1 MTTVTEDQVTLLRR
15 VFDTYNA
22 RDVEALVELHH
33 EDFEL
38 IPSPYYER
46 PGTVFRG
53 REGLRTC
60 LEDVFTRFAKCEV
73 SVDGFRELG
82 DWVLLRMS
90 AVDEDEP
97 YPGAVG
103 EVIWL
108 YAIKDDLVI
117 AAYGLLSGE
126 DAPVNLM
133 HKGFGSMLSGVSA
146 GESTPPLYY
155 CLAWVWA
162 KAFGTSEA
170 GLRSLSA
177 LIGTATIPLAYAIGR
192 RAAGRLPGLIAAAL
206 CAFNPLLVW
215 YSQEARSYAL
225 LVFLSGLTLLAL
237 LASLQQP
244 TWRRLALWALAAIA
258 ALATHY
264 FAGFLVG
271 GEALWLLWRTEAR
284 ARAWVTAAGVGG
296 AAGALGEGAA
306 AAVVLCAVGLVMVIA
321 TAWDERYQR
330 DEWRDAAKA
339 GGPLGQIRVF
349 IIPPESGRVPLQL
362 SLEGARPIPPQGVDV
377 KEL

>member
-46 PGTVFRG
+46 RGTVFRG
-53 REGLRTC
+53 REGLRPC

-117 AAYGLLSGE
+117 GAYGFLSEE
-126 DAPVNLM
+126 DALAAAAGTAPRSRPFSTAPAG
-133 HKGFGSMLSGVSA
+133 HGSD
-146 GESTPPLYY
+146 STPKL
-155 CLAWVWA
+155 
-162 KAFGTSEA
+162 T
-170 GLRSLSA
+170 
-177 LIGTATIPLAYAIGR
+177 R
-192 RAAGRLPGLIAAAL
+192 RER
-206 CAFNPLLVW
+206 
-215 YSQEARSYAL
+215 E
-225 LVFLSGLTLLAL
+225 VFAL
-237 LASLQQP
+237 LACGHNAPQ
-244 TWRRLALWALAAIA
+244 IA
-258 ALATHY
+258 AELFLSPAT
-264 FAGFLVG
+264 V
-271 GEALWLLWRTEAR
+271 RTP
-284 ARAWVTAAGVGG
+284 VQNG
-296 AAGALGEGAA
+296 
-306 AAVVLCAVGLVMVIA
+306 
-321 TAWDERYQR
+321 
-330 DEWRDAAKA
+330 
-339 GGPLGQIRVF
+339 
-349 IIPPESGRVPLQL
+349 
-362 SLEGARPIPPQGVDV
+362 
-377 KEL
+377 